1 MEWNSRRAS
10 GTGATPMAMIF
21 PVDSPSI
28 RSPAKYMAPDTGFT
42 SPRMVFI
49 VVVFPDAL
57 PPRRETTSPSKTSRL
72 TSFRILIEP

>member
-28 RSPAKYMAPDTGFT
+28 RWPENYTAPDRGFT
-42 SPRMVFI
+42 SPRMDFI

-57 PPRRETTSPSKTSRL
+57 PP
-72 TSFRILIEP
+72 